1 MERIEGTKDRLLR
14 DSYVWIVNYEDFMDW
29 RDGDET
35 QLLWIK
41 GDPGKGK
48 TMLLI
53 GIVKE
58 MQSTC
63 SSTLLSYFFCQ
74 ATDRSLNSATAVL
87 RGLIY
92 RLLIQRPSL
101 MSHVR
106 DKYDKA
112 GKSLFEDSN
121 AYFSLSQTLTNI
133 LHDSSVPG
141 IYLIVD
147 ALDECESG
155 LSQLL
160 DLIRRTASTSRVKWL
175 VSSRHRDA
183 IEEQLRPD
191 KGRMKLSLEL
201 NARSHVANALT
212 SYINHKVE
220 ELARLKQYK
229 SELQDNVRHYIQAKA
244 ETFHWVAL
252 VCRQL
257 AKTSPRKAMSLLQRF
272 PPELPPF
279 YLNAIGKK
287 EALS

>member
-1 MERIEGTKDRLLR
+1 LRLTDPHDDMERIEGTKDGLLR
-14 DSYVWIVNYEDFMDW
+14 DSYVWIVNYENFMDW

-63 SSTLLSYFFCQ
+63 NSTLLSYFFCQ
-74 ATDRSLNSATAVL
+74 ATDKSLNSATAVL

-92 RLLIQRPSL
+92 RLLVRQPSL

-121 AYFSLSQTLTNI
+121 AYFSLSHILTDM

-160 DLIRRTASTSRVKWL
+160 DLN
-175 VSSRHRDA
+175 
-183 IEEQLRPD
+183 
-191 KGRMKLSLEL
+191 G
-201 NARSHVANALT
+201 
-212 SYINHKVE
+212 
-220 ELARLKQYK
+220 
-229 SELQDNVRHYIQAKA
+229 
-244 ETFHWVAL
+244 
-252 VCRQL
+252 
-257 AKTSPRKAMSLLQRF
+257 
-272 PPELPPF
+272 
-279 YLNAIGKK
+279 
-287 EALS
+287 

>member
-1 MERIEGTKDRLLR
+1 MERIEGTKDHLLR
-14 DSYVWIVNYEDFMDW
+14 DSYVWIVNYEDFINW

-58 MQSTC
+58 IQST
-63 SSTLLSYFFCQ
+63 SNSLLSYFFCQ
-74 ATDRSLNSATAVL
+74 ATDKNLNSTTAVL

-92 RLLIQRPSL
+92 RLLLQRPSL
-101 MSHVR
+101 MSHIR

-121 AYFSLSQTLTNI
+121 TYFSLSQILTDM
-133 LHDSSVPG
+133 LHDSSVPR

-160 DLIRRTASTSRVKWL
+160 DLISRTASTSRVKWL
-175 VSSRHRDA
+175 VSSRHRDS
-183 IEEQLRPD
+183 IEERLRSD

-201 NARSHVANALT
+201 NEHSHIANAVT

-220 ELARLKQYK
+220 ELARLKKYK
-229 SELQDNVRHYIQAKA
+229 RELQDNVRCYIQAKA
-244 ETFHWVAL
+244 GGTFLWVSL

-257 AKTSPRKAMSLLQRF
+257 AETSL
-272 PPELPPF
+272 
-279 YLNAIGKK
+279 
-287 EALS
+287 